1 MLLRLI
7 ADALFMR
14 GHGLLRA
21 GSPLRALPQL
31 ALAARLAGSN
41 PYYFATAAA
50 AASQAGD
57 RERAAVLCERALAL
71 DAQFTP
77 AHELMASLYLHGEK
91 YSALLE
97 RIHRHLRPRTYVEIG
112 VETGASLRLALPETR
127 ALGVDPEP
135 KIAFDLPAGAQVFAQ
150 TSDAFFARPDL
161 GTLLGGLPLE
171 LALIDGMHH
180 FEFAL
185 RDFMHLER
193 LCSPGATILIHDC
206 FPHDRTTALRERV
219 MHFWSGDIWRLVVLL
234 KKYRRDP
241 RDPHPRRAAHRPD
254 DGAPPRPG
262 LALHRRQP
270 GAPVRRVPGAGLRV
284 PGTGPCRQAESFPE
298 RLGAD
303 PPPAGFSAAA
313 LRRP

>member
-7 ADALFMR
+7 ADALFVR
-14 GHGLLRA
+14 GHGLLQA
-21 GSPLRALPQL
+21 GHALRALPQL
-31 ALAARLAGSN
+31 ALAARLSGSN

-112 VETGASLRLALPETR
+112 VESGASLRLALPETR

-135 KIAFDLPAGAQVFAQ
+135 KIAFALPAGAQLFAQ
-150 TSDAFFARPDL
+150 TSDEFFARPDL
-161 GTLLGGLPLE
+161 GALLGGLPLE

-180 FEFAL
+180 FEYAL
-185 RDFMHLER
+185 RDFMNLER
-193 LCSPGATILIHDC
+193 LCAPGAAILIHDV
-206 FPHDRTTALRERV
+206 FPHDRTTAQRERV

-234 KKYRRDP
+234 KKYR
-241 RDPHPRRAAHRPD
+241 
-254 DGAPPRPG
+254 PG
-262 LALHRRQP
+262 LAIHTIAAPPTGLALVRNLDP
-270 GAPVRRVPGAGLRV
+270 GSRFIADNL
-284 PGTGPCRQAESFPE
+284 E
-298 RLGAD
+298 RLCAEFLALDYGYLERD
-303 PPPAGFSAAA
+303 RAGKLNLFPNDWE
-313 LRRP
+313 RIRPLLG